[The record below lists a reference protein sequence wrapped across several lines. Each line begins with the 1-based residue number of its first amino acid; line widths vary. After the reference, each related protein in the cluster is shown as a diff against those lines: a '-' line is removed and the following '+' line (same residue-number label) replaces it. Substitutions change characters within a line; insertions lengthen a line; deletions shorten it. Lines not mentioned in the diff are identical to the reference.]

1 MKDIFLG
8 DRVYKI
14 FGAIILTFVAGN
26 FIPVM
31 YWIALGLLIL
41 LVVLLLI
48 DYITLIRAAANL
60 TASRKVIKR
69 LSLGDV
75 QHINYHLQNDSNLNL
90 SLEVVDELP
99 FQFQYREEVSKTT
112 IQKNDVKNLEFE
124 IMPTERGDYLFG
136 KLFLYISNPLL
147 RLILLRKKVDSEFN
161 TKVYPSIIQMK
172 KYALFVMY
180 RAAHMYGIRKIRT
193 IGENDEFEHIR
204 NYQMGDNEKSINW
217 KATSR
222 AGELLVNQFQDTR
235 SQQVFCVIDKGRA
248 MEMPFNSLSLLDH
261 AINSALVISNIV
273 LQKYDKAGLI
283 TYCNKID
290 AMIKAESG
298 SKQLELILE
307 SLYAQET
314 AFKES
319 NFELLYLTM
328 RKKISKRSIVFL
340 YTNFESKSDL
350 ERNLQYIRL
359 LAKQHLLIIILFINT
374 ELYKKSE
381 MDVHDLSGIY
391 EKTIA
396 QSILSEKEDMVKELN
411 NVGIQTILTK
421 PEDLSINVIN
431 KYLEIKAKRM
441 K

>member
-8 DRVYKI
+8 DRVYK
-14 FGAIILTFVAGN
+14 FFAIIIIVFIAGN
-26 FIPVM
+26 FYAAF
-31 YWIALGLLIL
+31 YWLAIALLLVLFGLLL
-41 LVVLLLI
+41 YDYFTLKKSSSLI
-48 DYITLIRAAANL
+48 S
-60 TASRKVIKR
+60 ASRKVIKR
-69 LSLGDV
+69 LSLGDS
-75 QHINYHLQNDSNLNL
+75 QHINYSIENNSSLHLNI
-90 SLEVVDELP
+90 EVVDELP
-99 FQFQYREEVSKTT
+99 YQFQYREEVSKTS
-112 IQKNDVKNLEFE
+112 IDKNDVKNLEFE

-136 KLFLYISNPLL
+136 NLFLYLSNPKLK
-147 RLILLRKKVDSEFN
+147 LILLRKNADTAFN

-193 IGENDEFEHIR
+193 VGENDEFEHIR

-222 AGELLVNQFQDTR
+222 AGELLVNQYQDTR

-248 MEMPFNSLSLLDH
+248 MEMPFNALSLLDH
-261 AINSALVISNIV
+261 AINSSLVISNIV

-290 AMIKAESG
+290 SLIKAESG
-298 SKQLELILE
+298 TKQLELILE

-350 ERNLQYIRL
+350 DRNIPYIRL
-359 LAKQHLLIIILFINT
+359 LAKQHLLIIIIFINT

-381 MDVHDLSGIY
+381 MTVTEISGIY

-396 QSILSEKEDMVKELN
+396 QSILNEKEEMVKELN
-411 NVGIQTILTK
+411 NFGIQTILTK

-431 KYLEIKAKRM
+431 KYLEIKARRM